1 LKEAMLT
8 VGMLL
13 IFAGCMGAIAGTVA
27 MGAGANI
34 TDAALS
40 QMWYT
45 EIIST
50 IIALAGTALV
60 LRNR

>member
-1 LKEAMLT
+1 MLT
-8 VGMLL
+8 VGTLL

-34 TDAALS
+34 TPDALS

-45 EIIST
+45 EIISAIT
-50 IIALAGTALV
+50 ALAGATLV
-60 LRNR
+60 VRNR

>member
-1 LKEAMLT
+1 MLT
-8 VGMLL
+8 VGTLL

-27 MGAGANI
+27 MGKGANI
-34 TDAALS
+34 DAATLS

-50 IIALAGTALV
+50 IIALAGAALV
-60 LRNR
+60 IRNR

>member
-1 LKEAMLT
+1 MLT
-8 VGMLL
+8 VGTLL

-34 TDAALS
+34 TPDALS
-40 QMWYT
+40 QMWFT

-50 IIALAGTALV
+50 VVALAGAALV
-60 LRNR
+60 VRNR

>member
-1 LKEAMLT
+1 MLT
-8 VGMLL
+8 VGTLL

-34 TDAALS
+34 TPDALS
-40 QMWYT
+40 QMWFT

-50 IIALAGTALV
+50 IVALAGAALV
-60 LRNR
+60 VRNR